1 MNRRVMRGIG
11 LSCAAIA
18 FHAALPAAAQQT
30 EMTGI
35 VLEEIVVTAQ
45 RRAESIQDTAVSI
58 SALTGSDLKDAGIGR
73 LEDVSSALPNIY
85 IGPRDLRTTSITI
98 RGISADLN
106 NPGLDQSVGVYVDGV
121 YMGRAATINSNLFDL
136 DRIEALR
143 GPQGTL
149 YGRNTVAGAVNF
161 ITRKPTATP
170 RTAGSLSFG
179 NYSAVRA
186 NAVTSGALT
195 DTLFASISASMDKR
209 DGLVENLATGTDL
222 DDVNGIGGRL
232 TLVYD
237 QGGDF
242 DLTLRADASRDRTN
256 AGAYDVLSNG
266 VMAGTPLADADPY
279 DRLVNQS
286 TDTTQRRDVY
296 GASAELNW
304 RAEAGT
310 LTAITAGRGYKWDN
324 IQENDYT
331 VLDMLDTGIKEKQS
345 QFSQEVRFAS
355 DAAERFSYVVG
366 AFYFD
371 QQLDTLSKVQVGTD
385 LGIYPTRQPIS
396 IYADVNTRS
405 YAAFGRATWRLT
417 DSVNIA
423 GGLRYTYEEKKVD
436 FRQDGD
442 PFGAVAGSIPRRLIK
457 GDEDKI
463 SPSLTLEWRPQ
474 DDLLT
479 YAGYSQGYKSG
490 GFNIYSITAT
500 DDAGYRPENV
510 DNYEIGVKSEFLN
523 RRLRFNASVFFMD
536 YRDLQQN
543 QLVTTPGGISRFQTA
558 NAAKVESKG
567 VELELTAIPLP
578 ELQVTANYGYV
589 DATFTSYPNATA
601 TGADYTGNHLA
612 LAPAHT
618 FSAAAE
624 WTQPLSG
631 DLELYLRGEVSHRS
645 RIYFASNNRF
655 GDPSLTLLNARVG
668 IGPETGDWRLT
679 LWGRNLT
686 KETYA
691 INRFEGAVLAGQV
704 VHALGTPRTYG
715 MELSFQF

>member
-1 MNRRVMRGIG
+1 MNKRVMRGVG

-18 FHAALPAAAQQT
+18 FQAALPAVAQQT
-30 EMTGI
+30 ETSGV

-45 RRAESIQDTAVSI
+45 RRAESMQDTAVSI
-58 SALTGSDLKDAGIGR
+58 SALTGTDLKDAGIGR
-73 LEDVSSALPNIY
+73 LEDASSALPNVY

-136 DRIEALR
+136 ERIEALR

-161 ITRKPTATP
+161 ITRKPTAEA
-170 RTAGSLSFG
+170 RTAGSLSIG
-179 NYSAVRA
+179 NYGAARA

-195 DTLFASISASMDKR
+195 DTLFASISASLDTR
-209 DGLVENLATGTDL
+209 DGLVHNKATGTDL
-222 DDVNGIGGRL
+222 DDVNGSGGRL

-237 QGGDF
+237 PGGDV
-242 DLTLRADASRDRTN
+242 DVTLRADASRDRTHS
-256 AGAYDVLSNG
+256 GAFDILKNG

-279 DRLVNQS
+279 DRTVNQS
-286 TDTTQRRDVY
+286 TDTTQKRDVY

-304 RAEAGT
+304 RAEPGT

-345 QFSQEVRFAS
+345 QLSQEVRFAS

-371 QQLDTLSKVQVGTD
+371 QQLDTISKVQVGTD
-385 LGIYPTRQPIS
+385 LGIYPKRVPVS
-396 IYADVNTRS
+396 IYADVNTKS
-405 YAAFGRATWRLT
+405 YAAFGRATYRLT

-423 GGLRYTYEEKKVD
+423 AGLRYTYEEKKVD
-436 FRQDGD
+436 FKQDGD
-442 PFGAVAGSIPRRLIK
+442 PYGAIAGSIPRRLIK
-457 GDEDKI
+457 GDEDKV

-474 DDLLT
+474 EDMLT
-479 YAGYSQGYKSG
+479 YASYSQGYKSG

-500 DDAGYRPENV
+500 DDASYKPENV
-510 DNYEIGVKSEFLN
+510 DNYEVGLKSEFLD
-523 RRLRFNASVFFMD
+523 RHLRFNAAAFFMD

-543 QLVTTPGGISRFQTA
+543 QLVTTAGGISRFQTA

-567 VELELTAIPLP
+567 VELELTAIPMQ
-578 ELQVTANYGYV
+578 ELQVTVNYGYV

-601 TGADYTGNHLA
+601 KGADYTGNHLA

-624 WTQPLSG
+624 WTRPLVN
-631 DLELYLRGEVSHRS
+631 DLEFYLRGEVSYRS
-645 RIYFASNNRF
+645 RIYFASNNTF
-655 GDPSLTLLNARVG
+655 DDPGLTLLNARAG
-668 IGPETGDWRLT
+668 IGPESGAWRIT
-679 LWGRNLT
+679 FWGRNLT
-686 KETYA
+686 NETYA
-691 INRFEGAVLAGQV
+691 INQFEGAVLSGQV
-704 VHALGTPRTYG
+704 VQALGTPRTYG
-715 MELSFQF
+715 VELSFQF